1 MLLKYLLGGGLGVQG
16 VGSIGGGLDVMGD
29 GSKAVVWILWV
40 LVVRRWSIPVL
51 LKYLVVGGG

>member
-29 GSKAVVWILWV
+29 GSKGVVWMLWV
-40 LVVRRWSIPVL
+40 MVVRGWSGC
-51 LKYLVVGGG
+51 YG

>member
-29 GSKAVVWILWV
+29 GSKGVVE
-40 LVVRRWSIPVL
+40 RRVTSLEIEDNH
-51 LKYLVVGGG
+51 